1 MVCED
6 DLGSGFCRYK
16 QLVNQKTRASCLSA
30 RSIVADA
37 ITDCVVKNPVKRVS
51 LGIQVV
57 LLFQRNCGNFYIDF
71 PTDGCGRLAQCVA
84 TLFESDGKTVNCS
97 KRDVV
102 NQCYENARKDGCSLT
117 SNIENLVAQRFAS
130 QICPAV
136 RPALPTNCY

>member
-1 MVCED
+1 MLPYSSQFVIDHIYSNLETFHVCD
-6 DLGSGFCRYK
+6 
-16 QLVNQKTRASCLSA
+16 
-30 RSIVADA
+30 IVF
-37 ITDCVVKNPVKRVS
+37 NS
-51 LGIQVV
+51 
-57 LLFQRNCGNFYIDF
+57 
-71 PTDGCGRLAQCVA
+71 
-84 TLFESDGKTVNCS
+84 S